1 MIICGG
7 AALDKKYQ
15 IAFDNIGINV
25 LEGYGITECAPLIA
39 VNCTKYYRFGSAGL
53 PLTCA
58 EVKIDKNPGEDVG
71 EILAK
76 GDMVMKG
83 YYQNEEATKAVMED
97 GFFRT
102 GDIGYIDKDGFIFI
116 TGRKKNVIILSN
128 GKNVYPEELEFK
140 LLNDDGIQ
148 EVVVRED
155 NECIEAEIFPDADYI
170 EKMNVKDVKE
180 YMQKV
185 VDNFNK
191 SEPLYKNI
199 SKIKIRDTEFP
210 KTTTKKIKRG

>member
-1 MIICGG
+1 
-7 AALDKKYQ
+7 
-15 IAFDNIGINV
+15 
-25 LEGYGITECAPLIA
+25 
-39 VNCTKYYRFGSAGL
+39 
-53 PLTCA
+53 
-58 EVKIDKNPGEDVG
+58 
-71 EILAK
+71 
-76 GDMVMKG
+76 MKG

-140 LLNDDGIQ
+140 LLNDDGVQ

-170 EKMNVKDVKE
+170 EKMKIKDIKE

-185 VDNFNK
+185 IDNFNK